1 MHREKKQVSNRV
13 YIFVVIGS
21 IVMTALIAGIFYLH
35 GKSPEKTAETG
46 TSMQV
51 SINSPIPVP
60 AQPLF
65 IDYHNLDKN
74 TEIKDLLQKRKDRYG
89 IDKGLDLI
97 VKSDESLKVGDTT
110 ISMKKIMDTIRLK
123 HGDILEK
130 TLDLAG
136 MDAADQGACQNE
148 IFGIYIVR
156 PGDNIWN
163 IHFQFLK
170 DFFSHK
176 NITVSPMA
184 DEPDKLGLSS
194 GIGKLLKFSETMIHI
209 YNITERR
216 LDVDLDL
223 IQPFNKLVVYNM
235 DQVFALLNQ
244 VDHSHVNHIRFDG
257 ETIWIVA
264 DQ

>member
-1 MHREKKQVSNRV
+1 MARALKKRRS
-13 YIFVVIGS
+13 
-21 IVMTALIAGIFYLH
+21 
-35 GKSPEKTAETG
+35 
-46 TSMQV
+46 
-51 SINSPIPVP
+51 
-60 AQPLF
+60 
-65 IDYHNLDKN
+65 
-74 TEIKDLLQKRKDRYG
+74 YG